1 MISLLAQQS
10 FEVLDLTMV
19 RHSKGCDMKDTARAV
34 RRETAIE
41 EPVSQF
47 SDDLIVA
54 DWVRGIERSTMR
66 EMLALG
72 ARPDVLSFALGLP
85 TTELL
90 PRQAYAE
97 ALIESLK
104 SDQFSLQLG
113 PPFHPLKQQI
123 VALMAQRGVACHEEQ
138 VFLTTGAQQ
147 GLNLLARLLLN
158 EGGQVIVEETAYTG
172 LSMVIQPHRP
182 QVLTVSTDPQHGI
195 NLDEVEQLLAD
206 GARPAFIFAM
216 SDGHNPLG
224 ISLSQAKRE
233 RLVRIARHY
242 HVPIVEDDVYGFLNY
257 ERTPLAPLRALDDQW
272 VFYVGSFSK
281 ILGPGLRAGWLV
293 VPEALIPRLSIVK
306 DLSDIDSCTVTQ
318 HTIAAYL
325 RSDRLPSQLASIRR
339 EFQERRDLMIRAL
352 EEHLAFGAKWE
363 KPSSGV
369 FIWLRLP
376 SGVDTAELLKTA
388 VERERVAFIPGKAF
402 GFNGSEHAKQCLRL
416 NFTYCRR
423 EQIEEGIV
431 RLARVLKDVIG

>member
-1 MISLLAQQS
+1 
-10 FEVLDLTMV
+10 
-19 RHSKGCDMKDTARAV
+19 MKDTAGVAG
-34 RRETAIE
+34 RETDVG
-41 EPVSQF
+41 EPGPHAA
-47 SDDLIVA
+47 DELRVA
-54 DWVRGIERSTMR
+54 DWVKSVERSTLR

-72 ARPDVLSFALGLP
+72 ARADVLSFALGLP

-104 SDQFSLQLG
+104 HDESSLQLG
-113 PPFHPLKQQI
+113 PPFQPLKRQV
-123 VALMAQRGVACHEEQ
+123 VALMARRGVACHEGQ

-147 GLNLLARLLLN
+147 GLNLLARLLLD

-172 LSMVIQPHRP
+172 LNMVLQPHRP
-182 QVLTVSTDPQHGI
+182 KVLTVSTDAEQGI
-195 NLDEVEQLLAD
+195 NLDEVERLLAG

-224 ISLSQAKRE
+224 VSLPQAKRE
-233 RLVRIARHY
+233 RLVMLARRY
-242 HVPIVEDDVYGFLNY
+242 RVPVVEDDVYGFLNY
-257 ERTPLAPLRALDDQW
+257 ERAPLAPMRALDDDW

-281 ILGPGLRAGWLV
+281 ILGPGLRTGWMV
-293 VPEALIPRLSIVK
+293 VPEALVPRLSIVK

-318 HTIAAYL
+318 RAVAAYL
-325 RSDRLPSQLASIRR
+325 QTDRLPVQLDAVRR
-339 EFQERRDLMIRAL
+339 EFRERRDLMIRAL
-352 EEHLAFGAKWE
+352 EEHLASGAKWE

-376 SGVDTAELLKTA
+376 PEVDAAELLKLA

-402 GFNGSEHAKQCLRL
+402 SFNASGHANNCLRL

-431 RLARVLKDVIG
+431 RLARVLKDVAG